1 MRKMICRSKSGE
13 QNIMKPGET
22 RVLPFGIRVSLADK
36 DPFASLVG
44 DNWSKT
50 HWFATQAERDQTI
63 VEMQRRHEYSRR
75 SDKPAI
81 KLEAIKQ

>member
-1 MRKMICRSKSGE
+1 
-13 QNIMKPGET
+13 MKPAESQL
-22 RVLPFGIRVSLADK
+22 LPFGIRVSLADS
-36 DPFASLVG
+36 DPFAALIG
-44 DNWSKT
+44 ENWSTT

-81 KLEAIKQ
+81 TLEAIKK